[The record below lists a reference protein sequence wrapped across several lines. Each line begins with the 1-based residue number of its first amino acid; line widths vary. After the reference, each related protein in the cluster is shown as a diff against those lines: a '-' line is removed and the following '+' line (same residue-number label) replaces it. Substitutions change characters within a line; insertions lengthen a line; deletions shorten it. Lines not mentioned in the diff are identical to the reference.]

1 MCEVVCGSICGEKYE
16 EGSSCYLRR
25 LVLFYSELRLEKIV
39 LQFNKKVDFGCYR
52 LI

>member
-16 EGSSCYLRR
+16 EGSSCFLRW

-39 LQFNKKVDFGCYR
+39 LQCKVDFGSYR